1 MNTRA
6 CSPFHRTHVLG
17 VIVALFLI
25 GAALPFIAY
34 AQEGTSDLRATIRA
48 ALLSDP
54 RSASLSEAE
63 MEAMVSALADEAE
76 RQGVTS
82 SDIVW
87 RPQSAESSG
96 PWDPSACGNPSGFLC
111 AISTAFGFAGPDS
124 IIAAGL
130 GILAAVLLF
139 VVGSLIEIHRRR
151 RASGGVQQSAAA
163 DSLYS

>member
-1 MNTRA
+1 MIHAERSVRVSA
-6 CSPFHRTHVLG
+6 FLIASF
-17 VIVALFLI
+17 LFLMWM
-25 GAALPFIAY
+25 GLPGPAN
-34 AQEGTSDLRATIRA
+34 AQENTGDLRATIRA

-63 MEAMVSALADEAE
+63 LEQMAAALADEAQ

-82 SDIVW
+82 GDIMW
-87 RPQSAESSG
+87 RPQSPEGSG
-96 PWDPSACGNPSGFLC
+96 VWDPAACGNPSGFFC
-111 AISTAFGFAGPDS
+111 ALSTAFGFAGPDS

-130 GILAAVLLF
+130 GVLAAVLLF

-151 RASGGVQQSAAA
+151 RALGAQPGATP